1 MIEGADGTYSLAE
14 IASIVRIPEP
24 TLFRW
29 RWQGRLLTAH
39 DFLVDADVAFR
50 IASATLLNDELRGA
64 MPPARFDLEDIVRLR
79 IVGFLGDLGW
89 DRQRLL
95 SALAG
100 PYALPV
106 ETGGDGHTARDPVS
120 LPEALVLGA
129 QNETALG
136 REAFETLGEAHAAAG
151 RLALAVV
158 INLDVFRR
166 EMRAQLAAVDL
177 DRERRAARRHEVA
190 KAARAAQLEREVSA

>member
-1 MIEGADGTYSLAE
+1 MSFGVL
-14 IASIVRIPEP
+14 
-24 TLFRW
+24 
-29 RWQGRLLTAH
+29 
-39 DFLVDADVAFR
+39 
-50 IASATLLNDELRGA
+50 
-64 MPPARFDLEDIVRLR
+64 MPPARFDLEDVVRLR

-89 DRQRLL
+89 DRQQLL
-95 SALAG
+95 TALAG
-100 PYALPV
+100 PYSLPV
-106 ETGGDGHTARDPVS
+106 ETGGDGHTPHDLQS
-120 LPEALVLGA
+120 MPEALVLWA
-129 QNETALG
+129 QNETTLG